1 MKQKRAIVWFRNDL
15 RLHDNEALQEAL
27 SNAEEVL
34 PVYVFDERIFKGKTT
49 FGFPKTGKFR
59 AQFIIESVMDLKHN
73 LRQRGVDLIVR
84 IGKPEEILFDLAQEV
99 KSSWIFC
106 NRERMSEELFVQD
119 HLESKL
125 WKIGQE
131 IRYTRGKMLYH
142 TGDLPYPITQTPE
155 IFTTFRKETER
166 ITPVREPLPTP
177 SQLPPLSIRVEIGEI
192 PSLEDFGHTSFSKDE
207 RSVIP
212 FKGGETEGLRRLKY
226 YLWDSNLIKNYEDTR
241 NGMMGGDY
249 STKFS
254 AYLAQGCLSPKM
266 VYHELKKYESERG
279 ENKSTYWLFF
289 ELLWRDFFRLIAKK
303 YGNKIFQM
311 GGLIGKPDAKW
322 RTDERLFNIWAHG
335 ETGIPFVD
343 ANMRELNATGF
354 MSNRGRQNVASFLT
368 KDLNVNWVM
377 GAEWFESQLVDYD
390 PCSNYGNWLY
400 VAGVGNDP
408 RENRYFNI
416 LTQAQRYDAQ
426 GEYVKLWIPELK
438 NVPID
443 KIHRPDTWSLDEQ
456 NGYGVKLGVQ
466 YPKPMLATAKWIS

>member
-34 PVYVFDERIFKGKTT
+34 PVYVFDERVFNGKTK

-59 AQFIIESVMDLKHN
+59 AQFIIESIQDLKQN
-73 LRQRGVDLIVR
+73 LRQRGVDLIIR

-106 NRERMSEELFVQD
+106 NRERTPEELSVQD

-142 TGDLPYPITQTPE
+142 TSDLPYPITQTPE

-177 SQLPPLSIRVEIGEI
+177 NQLPPLSIRVEIGEI
-192 PSLEDFGHTSFSKDE
+192 PSLEDFGHSPFSKDE

-226 YLWDSNLIKNYEDTR
+226 YLWDSNLIKSYEDTR

-266 VYHELKKYESERG
+266 IYHELKKYESERG

-303 YGNKIFQM
+303 YGNKIFQI
-311 GGLIGKPDAKW
+311 GGLIGKPDARW
-322 RTDERLFNIWAHG
+322 RTDERLFNIWAQG

-368 KDLNVNWVM
+368 KDLNVNWLM

-426 GEYVKLWIPELK
+426 GDYVKLWIPELT
-438 NVPID
+438 NVPVD

-456 NGYGVKLGVQ
+456 NCYSVKLGVQ
-466 YPKPMLATAKWIS
+466 YPKPMLSTAKWIS